1 MSGWV
6 YEEDESMTLR
16 NSVDN
21 PEVNR
26 VYTEFYG
33 RPLSEMAE
41 KLLHTEYTD
50 RKAGST
56 ER

>member
-1 MSGWV
+1 M

-33 RPLSEMAE
+33 GPLSEMAE